1 MLGALLARQGEALT
15 RYPGGCLI
23 GSRPIDLHIK
33 ALKTLGA
40 EITEEAG
47 NIYARTE
54 RLRGAEIHFPY
65 PSVGATENAMLAAC
79 GCPGI
84 TTIVGAAREPEIE
97 DLCGYLNACG
107 ARIAVEKDGVITGY
121 RASVNPEVFDYRI
134 KAFINLEVEPVRKK
148 EFYPYITD
156 CPNVIECNCV
166 TGDYSMLME
175 VVFHT
180 TSELDQ
186 FIGQLQHFGRTKT
199 QIVFSTSVEHRGIPL
214 GDTRIPILEQE
225 EEKG

>member
-1 MLGALLARQGEALT
+1 MKRELDTADRKIVELLQEDARLPLNSIADKVSLT
-15 RYPGGCLI
+15 SPTV
-23 GSRPIDLHIK
+23 S
-33 ALKTLGA
+33 
-40 EITEEAG
+40 
-47 NIYARTE
+47 
-54 RLRGAEIHFPY
+54 
-65 PSVGATENAMLAAC
+65 
-79 GCPGI
+79 
-84 TTIVGAAREPEIE
+84 
-97 DLCGYLNACG
+97 
-107 ARIAVEKDGVITGY
+107 ARIDRLEKDGVITGY

-148 EFYPYITD
+148 EFYPYITN

>member
-1 MLGALLARQGEALT
+1 MKRELDTADRKIVELLQEDARLPLKSIADKVSLT
-15 RYPGGCLI
+15 SPTV
-23 GSRPIDLHIK
+23 S
-33 ALKTLGA
+33 
-40 EITEEAG
+40 
-47 NIYARTE
+47 
-54 RLRGAEIHFPY
+54 
-65 PSVGATENAMLAAC
+65 
-79 GCPGI
+79 
-84 TTIVGAAREPEIE
+84 
-97 DLCGYLNACG
+97 
-107 ARIAVEKDGVITGY
+107 ARID
-121 RASVNPEVFDYRI
+121 RLASVNPEVFDYRI

>member
-1 MLGALLARQGEALT
+1 MKRELDTADRKIVELLQEDARLPLKSIADKVSLT
-15 RYPGGCLI
+15 SPTV
-23 GSRPIDLHIK
+23 S
-33 ALKTLGA
+33 
-40 EITEEAG
+40 
-47 NIYARTE
+47 
-54 RLRGAEIHFPY
+54 
-65 PSVGATENAMLAAC
+65 
-79 GCPGI
+79 
-84 TTIVGAAREPEIE
+84 
-97 DLCGYLNACG
+97 
-107 ARIAVEKDGVITGY
+107 ARIDRLEKDGVITGY

-175 VVFHT
+175 VVFH
-180 TSELDQ
+180 
-186 FIGQLQHFGRTKT
+186 GQLQHFGRTKT

>member
-1 MLGALLARQGEALT
+1 MKRELDTADRKIVELLQEDARLPLKSIADKVSLT
-15 RYPGGCLI
+15 SPTV
-23 GSRPIDLHIK
+23 S
-33 ALKTLGA
+33 
-40 EITEEAG
+40 
-47 NIYARTE
+47 
-54 RLRGAEIHFPY
+54 
-65 PSVGATENAMLAAC
+65 
-79 GCPGI
+79 
-84 TTIVGAAREPEIE
+84 
-97 DLCGYLNACG
+97 
-107 ARIAVEKDGVITGY
+107 ARID
-121 RASVNPEVFDYRI
+121 RPEVFDYRI

-148 EFYPYITD
+148 EFYPYITN

>member
-1 MLGALLARQGEALT
+1 M
-15 RYPGGCLI
+15 
-23 GSRPIDLHIK
+23 
-33 ALKTLGA
+33 
-40 EITEEAG
+40 
-47 NIYARTE
+47 
-54 RLRGAEIHFPY
+54 
-65 PSVGATENAMLAAC
+65 
-79 GCPGI
+79 
-84 TTIVGAAREPEIE
+84 
-97 DLCGYLNACG
+97 
-107 ARIAVEKDGVITGY
+107 
-121 RASVNPEVFDYRI
+121 NPEVFDYRI

>member
-1 MLGALLARQGEALT
+1 MKRELDTADRKIVELLQEDARLPLKSIADKVSLT
-15 RYPGGCLI
+15 SPTV
-23 GSRPIDLHIK
+23 S
-33 ALKTLGA
+33 
-40 EITEEAG
+40 
-47 NIYARTE
+47 
-54 RLRGAEIHFPY
+54 
-65 PSVGATENAMLAAC
+65 
-79 GCPGI
+79 
-84 TTIVGAAREPEIE
+84 
-97 DLCGYLNACG
+97 
-107 ARIAVEKDGVITGY
+107 ARIDRLEKDGVITGY
-121 RASVNPEVFDYRI
+121 LASVNPEVFDYRI

-199 QIVFSTSVEHRGIPL
+199 QIVFSTSVEQRNSARRYQNPDSGAGRRKRLIFCGLSDILKRVTKTGIPL
-214 GDTRIPILEQE
+214 GGRREKTRS
-225 EEKG
+225 EKQIKDG

>member
-1 MLGALLARQGEALT
+1 MIANHLAYIIYMFQVAEGMKRELDTADRKIVELLQEDARLPLKSIADKVSLT
-15 RYPGGCLI
+15 SPTV
-23 GSRPIDLHIK
+23 S
-33 ALKTLGA
+33 
-40 EITEEAG
+40 
-47 NIYARTE
+47 
-54 RLRGAEIHFPY
+54 
-65 PSVGATENAMLAAC
+65 
-79 GCPGI
+79 
-84 TTIVGAAREPEIE
+84 
-97 DLCGYLNACG
+97 
-107 ARIAVEKDGVITGY
+107 ARIDRLEKDGVITGY

-148 EFYPYITD
+148 EFYPYIID

-180 TSELDQ
+180 TAELDQ

-214 GDTRIPILEQE
+214 GDTRIPILVQE